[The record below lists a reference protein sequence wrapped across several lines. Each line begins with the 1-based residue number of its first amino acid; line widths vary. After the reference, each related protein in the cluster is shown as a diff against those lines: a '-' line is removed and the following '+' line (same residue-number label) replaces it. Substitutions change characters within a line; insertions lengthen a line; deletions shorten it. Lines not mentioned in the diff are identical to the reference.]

1 MELSVSNDFI
11 SLFLPDQSEFT
22 TDEIINEFK
31 IYIFRLMNITVDS
44 LIQERIN
51 NEYENNQLKVAYKDF
66 FSSRVDSVLN
76 IAKLHNEIIT
86 KSNIIKSSL
95 ESNIKLIEKNKNT
108 FDENNI
114 NKDFEKVINDIK
126 VNKFILKNQ
135 ALVHFMSI
143 PYYMIQNF
151 QNNNFDF
158 DAERIRGENIEN
170 PHIVE
175 SRPVKEADA
184 IVFRKDFKKVFA
196 VKIYFQVLKEKIIFP
211 ETLSVKD

>member
-22 TDEIINEFK
+22 TDEIIDEFK

-114 NKDFEKVINDIK
+114 NKDFEKVTNDIK

-143 PYYMIQNF
+143 PYSMIQNF
-151 QNNNFDF
+151 QNNK
-158 DAERIRGENIEN
+158 GC
-170 PHIVE
+170 
-175 SRPVKEADA
+175 
-184 IVFRKDFKKVFA
+184 
-196 VKIYFQVLKEKIIFP
+196 
-211 ETLSVKD
+211 